1 MYISRSVVAEPS
13 TIGQYACV
21 AHEMGEPLSGAR
33 PARYQPVQLLCVF
46 CEQLVEASNGVAG
59 KAFVC
64 FDCVDAINQFRA
76 ESPGSSAESPGSSA
90 ESPGSSAE

>member
-64 FDCVDAINQFRA
+64 FDCVDAINRFRA
-76 ESPGSSAESPGSSA
+76 ESPGSSAE
-90 ESPGSSAE
+90 